1 MEELDLIT
9 LNAIDKYYTYL
20 DNLGYV
26 ENEEMDNIIILSFIN
41 DILNIFPQYITDK
54 DYNTILKAVQCLST
68 KSCFISSPHFLTQES
83 LFKDSNYYKQK
94 VFRIS
99 EDSLFRL
106 TEDNL
111 NRVTD

>member
-9 LNAIDKYYTYL
+9 LSTIDKYYTYL

-26 ENEEMDNIIILSFIN
+26 ENEEMNNILILSFIN
-41 DILNIFPQYITDK
+41 DILNIFPQYITDE
-54 DYNTILKAVQCLST
+54 DYDIILKAVQCLSA
-68 KSCFISSPHFLTQES
+68 KSCFIPSPHFLTQES

-94 VFRIS
+94 TFRVT

-106 TEDNL
+106 TEDNF
-111 NRVTD
+111 NRIAE